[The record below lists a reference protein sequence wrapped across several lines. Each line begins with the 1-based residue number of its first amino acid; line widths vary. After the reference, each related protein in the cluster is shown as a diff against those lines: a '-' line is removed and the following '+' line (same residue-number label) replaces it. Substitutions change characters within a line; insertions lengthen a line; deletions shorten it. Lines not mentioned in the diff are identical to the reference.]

1 MQYYVGNLTNLI
13 IFARHH
19 NSIHAVMVA
28 SKNATMVA
36 SKNDQVCKVSHVI
49 LHTRHTMS
57 HTNMKLGPDMSQ
69 RVYVSS
75 PTCTETLPSSP
86 HSPSDV
92 SPHHMSDTQDQMP
105 SQNPQPT

>member
-1 MQYYVGNLTNLI
+1 MWETLQTI

-36 SKNDQVCKVSHVI
+36 SKNDQVCKVSHII

-57 HTNMKLGPDMSQ
+57 HTNMKLAPDMSQ
-69 RVYVSS
+69 RVYVSCS
-75 PTCTETLPSSP
+75 YLISSR
-86 HSPSDV
+86 SYGSNLNCNFNAV
-92 SPHHMSDTQDQMP
+92 LSFKTRGMLAGYLAYV
-105 SQNPQPT
+105 